1 MHGEVMRGFFL
12 ALMVFITPAQAA
24 DLVPL
29 PAQPAMTPWPT
40 AVWPEG
46 PLADDVDAGALTA
59 LLDRAFDDPAPDDLP
74 GTRAVL
80 IVHRGVL
87 VVERYAPGFSADRK
101 FLSQSVAK
109 TVTAAL
115 AGIVVGDGL
124 LAVDAPA
131 PVLAWSEEPDDPRR
145 AITIGNLLQMSSG
158 LVFNESYFNPYTSDA
173 LPMLFGKERGDM
185 AAFAASKPLEYP
197 PGTRFAYASG
207 TTNLLSGLLRDAVG
221 GDRVSYLRFMNDRLF
236 APIGM
241 TSAEPEFDERGTFVG
256 SSWLHATARDW
267 ARLGLLLV
275 RGGVWDGQTVLPP
288 GWVDYMRTP
297 LVHQESGIYGAQTW
311 LNAGNPAAGIAPRIE
326 NLPADTFM
334 GTGHGGQMMVMV
346 PSKDLVVIRFGKT
359 GYLHYGDLYRW
370 LGDVAQTFPDVQ

>member
-1 MHGEVMRGFFL
+1 MRALLGL
-12 ALMVFITPAQAA
+12 LMVVWAGSVQAT

-29 PAQPAMTPWPT
+29 PAQPATTPWPT
-40 AVWPEG
+40 TAWPET
-46 PLADDVDAGALTA
+46 PLADDVDTEALNN
-59 LLDRAFDDPAPDDLP
+59 LLDRAFQIPAPDDLP

-80 IVHRGVL
+80 IVHRGAL
-87 VVERYAPGFSADRK
+87 VAEQYADGFSADRK

-109 TVTAAL
+109 TVTAAI

-124 LAVDAPA
+124 LSVDEAA
-131 PVLAWSEEPDDPRR
+131 PVTAWSEEPDDPRR
-145 AITIGNLLQMSSG
+145 SITVGNLLQMSSG
-158 LVFNESYFNPYTSDA
+158 LAFNESYFNPYTSDA

-185 AAFAASKPLEYP
+185 AAFAASKPLEHP
-197 PGTRFAYASG
+197 PGTHFAYASG

-221 GDRVSYLRFMNDRLF
+221 GDRASYLRFMQDRLF

-241 TSAEPEFDERGTFVG
+241 ASAEPEFDESGTFVG
-256 SSWLHATARDW
+256 SSWLHAKPRDW
-267 ARLGLLLV
+267 ARLGLLLL
-275 RGGVWDGQTVLPP
+275 RGGEWDGQAVLPP

-297 LVHQESGIYGAQTW
+297 LAHQESGIYGAQTW

-346 PSKDLVVIRFGKT
+346 PSKDLIIIRFGKT

-370 LGDVAQTFPDVQ
+370 LGEVVGAFPDVN